1 MRNEIKIPIN
11 EEFSLIFDCWKDFK
25 NKISRPYKDRI
36 VNSIYYDDEEFE
48 TAQDNLSG
56 ISDRRKYRLRW
67 YGNEFKNYI
76 YEIKVKKNNLGKK
89 ISLKSEDNLAK
100 TENMFSFTNKF
111 LHKKENRFF
120 LNYIDN
126 LNLKPKLKVS
136 YIRSYYLYE
145 GKIRIT
151 YDQKINYSLANTN
164 SSGINLTRDS
174 MNVVEI
180 KFEPENINFAFKLI
194 KESKFIPK
202 RFSKY
207 LRGLHLLG
215 IANYI

>member
-111 LHKKENRFF
+111 LHKKD
-120 LNYIDN
+120 ICAD
-126 LNLKPKLKVS
+126 
-136 YIRSYYLYE
+136 
-145 GKIRIT
+145 
-151 YDQKINYSLANTN
+151 
-164 SSGINLTRDS
+164 SSD
-174 MNVVEI
+174 
-180 KFEPENINFAFKLI
+180 
-194 KESKFIPK
+194 
-202 RFSKY
+202 
-207 LRGLHLLG
+207 
-215 IANYI
+215 